1 MVDYFTAKGGQLK
14 MNARIKEILL
24 NEDKSVKG
32 FELVGGEIVE
42 GDLYVSAMPVD
53 ILKLLLP

>member
-1 MVDYFTAKGGQLK
+1 